1 MNISFIC
8 IVFSI
13 LFLLNIILLKTKKNY
28 VRLDFTFE
36 FFTPEN
42 PEPVD
47 KLCVLYK
54 MFALSEN
61 KLFIING
68 RVTGIVF

>member
-13 LFLLNIILLKTKKNY
+13 LFLLNTILLKTKIY